1 MIDHLFQPFFL
12 SKIQMVDLVYYL
24 INLLFFDI
32 PILYC
37 YINLRSLIIFWPYSR
52 DIYVSSGIS
61 SLCSFV
67 TVSKLFC
74 DELFKKFLV
83 LAILLPI
90 KSPVVPAVF
99 LIRFLEAVLKASLV
113 DCLAWWRSFWLYLPL
128 TFLIIF
134 LPVFYT
140 YF

>member
-32 PILYC
+32 PLLYC
-37 YINLRSLIIFWPYSR
+37 YINLRSLIIFWLYSR
-52 DIYVSSGIS
+52 DKYVSSGIS

-128 TFLIIF
+128 IFLLTFLPI
-134 LPVFYT
+134 FYT